1 MTHCFLRRH
10 ALASKIQSLP
20 LKEMLS
26 TSVKVVNFVR
36 TRAWNHRIFKKLC
49 QFLDI
54 FSHLNEVNLC
64 IQRPDLTIMDVTERL
79 QAFQANLPLW
89 KRKQETNNFS
99 IFPMLEEM
107 ISKSRIDNTEALASF
122 LRRNMCEKLDRLH
135 QSLKR

>member
-36 TRAWNHRIFKKLC
+36 TRALNHRIFKKLC

-64 IQRPDLTIMDVTERL
+64 IQGPDLTIMDVTERL
-79 QAFQANLPLW
+79 QAFQANLPW
-89 KRKQETNNFS
+89 VEKETRDKQ
-99 IFPMLEEM
+99 IFYLPNAGGNDL
-107 ISKSRIDNTEALASF
+107 
-122 LRRNMCEKLDRLH
+122 
-135 QSLKR
+135 